1 MKAVAEGHP
10 APATRKR
17 VWLPHS
23 SCKTRRPLH
32 KWEEGSPQQAPRC
45 GHPSSRVG
53 AETPEEAYACRMA
66 SMTQRDNRNLDRAL
80 PRIQE
85 WKVTN
90 SWSVLLIGSIRLTY
104 ATKAHTGQPGTEPPP
119 GPSPE
124 CELSEA
130 QRGQVEFGQGL
141 RQEHRTGPEDHRFP
155 IQQLPAAIPTEH
167 GVHKKAV
174 FLSSYLTNRWNNQ

>member
-17 VWLPHS
+17 VWLRIQAVKPGDRCTNERKAPLNKPHDVATLRVE
-23 SCKTRRPLH
+23 CTH
-32 KWEEGSPQQAPRC
+32 AP
-45 GHPSSRVG
+45 
-53 AETPEEAYACRMA
+53 ETPEEAYACRMA
-66 SMTQRDNRNLDRAL
+66 STTQRDNSNLDRAL

-90 SWSVLLIGSIRLTY
+90 SWSVLLIGPIRLTY

-119 GPSPE
+119 GPRPE

-141 RQEHRTGPEDHRFP
+141 RQERRTGPQDHRFP

-167 GVHKKAV
+167 GVHNKAV
-174 FLSSYLTNRWNNQ
+174 FLSSYLMK